1 MTTIDPMTVE
11 PRNRGGGERGGRRLR
26 TLVADA
32 DPFARRVTRD
42 ALQEADGIIV
52 IADAP
57 HARDA
62 LELTRHFRPDVLLVD
77 MDLPDVGG
85 AAVAREVARVAPET
99 WVAML
104 SAHYEEE
111 SALGALRAGA
121 VGYLTKEV
129 EPDLLADIVRKI
141 DQGEAVIPPTL
152 ARRAIECLRG
162 VPGGV
167 GWRPVRSC
175 LTSREWEIVDLIAA
189 GASTDHMADELV
201 LSRATVYSHVK
212 SLLRKLDVH
221 SRDEAVTAAERLRTE
236 EAGAMN

>member
-1 MTTIDPMTVE
+1 MTTIDPLTVE
-11 PRNRGGGERGGRRLR
+11 PRRRGGIERAGGRLR

-42 ALQEADGIIV
+42 ALQEASGIVV

-57 HARDA
+57 HARDT

-85 AAVAREVARVAPET
+85 AAVAREVARAAPET

-104 SAHYEEE
+104 SSRYEEE
-111 SALGALRAGA
+111 PALGALRAGA
-121 VGYLTKEV
+121 VGYLTKDV
-129 EPDLLADIVRKI
+129 EPDRLADLVRRI
-141 DQGEAVIPPTL
+141 DRGEAVIPPTL
-152 ARRAIECLRG
+152 ARRAIECLSE
-162 VPGGV
+162 VPDA
-167 GWRPVRSC
+167 GWRPVRSR

-189 GASTDHMADELV
+189 GASTGHMADELV

-212 SLLRKLDVH
+212 SLLRKLSVH
-221 SRDEAVTAAERLRTE
+221 SRDEAIMAAERLRRE
-236 EAGAMN
+236 EATAIE